1 MDVAQILA
9 DAFPVASE
17 LVRLELVEVSER
29 DNGGIAVTVRL
40 VVCERVDADTVL
52 IRDIKEQEVWAL
64 SAAQRGDPRLA
75 ACVAGWA
82 EALRHV
88 FEEEDAHA
96 ADGVETLMPHE
107 LVIIGPL
114 LTLKRPRTAEDFT
127 DAALTGKQRLGRFL
141 RS

>member
-29 DNGGIAVTVRL
+29 DGGGVAATVRL
-40 VVCERVDADTVL
+40 VVCDRSEEGTVA
-52 IRDIKEQEVWAL
+52 IRGIKEQEVYVL
-64 SAAQRGDPRLA
+64 TAAQRGDPRVA

-96 ADGVETLMPHE
+96 ADGVDSLMPHD
-107 LVIIGPL
+107 LVMIGSL
-114 LTLKRPRTAEDFT
+114 LLLKRPKTADDFT
-127 DAALTGKQRLGRFL
+127 DAALAGKQRLGRFL